1 MKPWRALL
9 GLFTALT
16 VTTFFS
22 AGASADGLYRREDN
36 QFSFVETFYL
46 QQTFANSKLLIPSP
60 PNVGAM
66 NGNGL
71 TSLGFGT
78 PPEPAV
84 YPDQFLIGMTITIT
98 DTQII
103 FTNLLPGIPDN
114 RFGLVSDQ
122 INGFDF
128 KFSVITTGNATPM
141 PPNILGVS
149 VDPASAPDFLPV
161 SGTFAGQTHLGLQLI
176 SPAEIIVDFSGLFP
190 AQNDQ
195 LILDLSFPTTVTVPG
210 PIAGAGLPGL
220 IAACGGMLGWWR
232 RRRKI
237 A

>member
-22 AGASADGLYRREDN
+22 AGASAGLYRPEAN

-46 QQTFANSKLLIPSP
+46 QQTFANSKELIPSP
-60 PNVGAM
+60 PNPGA
-66 NGNGL
+66 GLGGGL
-71 TSLGFGT
+71 TLLGAGN
-78 PPEPAV
+78 EPAF
-84 YPDQFLIGMTITIT
+84 YPDQFFIGMTISIN
-98 DTQII
+98 DTQIV
-103 FTNLLPGIPDN
+103 FTNLLPGTPDN
-114 RFGLVSDQ
+114 KFGDVGDQ

-128 KFSVITTGNATPM
+128 KFSVIPANNATPI

-190 AQNDQ
+190 ALNDQ

-210 PIAGAGLPGL
+210 PIVGAGLPGL
-220 IAACGGMLGWWR
+220 VFASGGLLAWWC
-232 RRRKI
+232 RKRK
-237 A
+237 ASVL